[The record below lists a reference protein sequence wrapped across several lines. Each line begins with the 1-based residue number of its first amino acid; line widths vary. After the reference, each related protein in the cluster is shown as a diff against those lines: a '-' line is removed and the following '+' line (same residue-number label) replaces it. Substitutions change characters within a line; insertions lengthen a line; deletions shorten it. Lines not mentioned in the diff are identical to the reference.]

1 MTKTLQETLLRDR
14 FMLRVAGLPIE
25 VVDGLRC
32 PETAAWADR
41 LLRSEQR
48 LRDHGGRLSDELGL
62 LVGARE
68 DGSIRRALL
77 TLRRAVFN
85 GRNPVDP
92 DAATKL
98 VTGLNPALGAA
109 LAQWLRER
117 RRHDEMLADGPD
129 LLAGEIDRTRAHLR
143 HLLGDEQLRSGL
155 LLASPALDAQL
166 DGFAR
171 GEVGAPDKRRRKT
184 ERSVL
189 AYLYRTA
196 CKTSPFSSFTAVAL
210 GEFGSGADT
219 DGWDIR
225 VAAGRTGHPQLNVIV
240 LQRLAEVI
248 LADPVRRRDLM
259 VSPAS
264 GWGREDDRVR
274 FVRRSLTAGAN
285 DSAVTFDAVSDQLF
299 FLRRSGALERM
310 LGLFDQRPALRYRE
324 LIDWLIAAEQA
335 SYEVSDRY
343 LSALL
348 ALGMLQ
354 VPSLSVDVHSTD
366 PLGDFGRSLL
376 DVGADWAT
384 RLATILQSAASSIDG
399 YPAADA
405 AQRRGALRDIARVMR
420 VAERDISPESAA
432 AQSVLPQTMV
442 YEDVRCDATVVTDG
456 QSW

>member
-1 MTKTLQETLLRDR
+1 
-14 FMLRVAGLPIE
+14 
-25 VVDGLRC
+25 
-32 PETAAWADR
+32 
-41 LLRSEQR
+41 
-48 LRDHGGRLSDELGL
+48 
-62 LVGARE
+62 
-68 DGSIRRALL
+68 
-77 TLRRAVFN
+77 
-85 GRNPVDP
+85 
-92 DAATKL
+92 
-98 VTGLNPALGAA
+98 
-109 LAQWLRER
+109 
-117 RRHDEMLADGPD
+117 MLADGPD
-129 LLAGEIDRTRAHLR
+129 LLAFEIDRTRAHLR
-143 HLLGDEQLRSGL
+143 CLLGDEQLRSGL

-166 DGFAR
+166 DGFAD
-171 GEVGAPDKRRRKT
+171 GGVGTPEKRRRKT

-210 GEFGSGADT
+210 GEFGSGAA
-219 DGWDIR
+219 GWDIR

-343 LSALL
+343 LGALL

-456 QSW
+456 QSWHRLAVPALTCMERILPTFDITLPQKLTLKGFFLARYGRGGRCDDLLKLVHEFHEDFYDEYL